1 MSGLVNEWLGEWM
14 DGFSVDVSFLDE
26 RVRGLFEWL
35 LVKKAYSIFILSSD
49 VLAFK
54 VMY

>member
-1 MSGLVNEWLGEWM
+1 MSGLGNEWLGEWM

-35 LVKKAYSIFILSSD
+35 LIELRKLTVFLSC
-49 VLAFK
+49 L